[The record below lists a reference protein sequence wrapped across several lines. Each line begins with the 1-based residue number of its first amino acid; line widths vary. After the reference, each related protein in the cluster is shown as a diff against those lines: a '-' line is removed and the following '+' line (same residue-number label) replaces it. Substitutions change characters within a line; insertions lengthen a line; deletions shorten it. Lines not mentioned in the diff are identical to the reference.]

1 MASSSSRTPMAGGFL
16 LSLSILI
23 GAVVGA
29 VKGEASYGFVIGA
42 GVGIMLAVLVWLI
55 DRMRG

>member
-1 MASSSSRTPMAGGFL
+1 MATSSSRAPLAGGFL
-16 LSLSILI
+16 LSMSILV

-29 VKGEASYGFVIGA
+29 VKGEASFGFVIGA
-42 GVGIMLAVLVWLI
+42 GVGIALALLVWLI

>member
-1 MASSSSRTPMAGGFL
+1 MATSSSRTPMAGGFL
-16 LSLSILI
+16 LSVSILI

-42 GVGIMLAVLVWLI
+42 GVGITLAVLVWLI
-55 DRMRG
+55 DRMRR